1 MTTTGRELLAG
12 TGAAGVFVG
21 LFLAVSMPWWLA
33 LGLAGAVYTGLR
45 FLLPVVPP
53 PEEVVLEGGGTQA
66 ELQALV
72 QGGRQHLTALR
83 ALADRLRLPQPA
95 FSADVMTLYQV
106 AERILGRV
114 ERQPKSMH
122 LASLFP
128 MYLETIVGNL
138 RRYAALMAEEHG
150 KTARR
155 ENLVATEEMVR
166 TAIAAFEQLW
176 QRLAR
181 EDWLALEAEADTLKA
196 LFESDLG

>member
-1 MTTTGRELLAG
+1 
-12 TGAAGVFVG
+12 
-21 LFLAVSMPWWLA
+21 
-33 LGLAGAVYTGLR
+33 
-45 FLLPVVPP
+45 
-53 PEEVVLEGGGTQA
+53 
-66 ELQALV
+66 
-72 QGGRQHLTALR
+72 
-83 ALADRLRLPQPA
+83 
-95 FSADVMTLYQV
+95 MTLCQV

>member
-1 MTTTGRELLAG
+1 MTTTGREMVAG

-21 LFLAVSMPWWLA
+21 LFLAGSMPWWLA
-33 LGLAGAVYTGLR
+33 LVLAGAVYTGLR

-53 PEEVVLEGGGTQA
+53 PEEVGLEGGGTQA

-72 QGGRQHLTALR
+72 QGGRQHLITLR
-83 ALADRLRLPQPA
+83 TLADRLRLQQPA
-95 FSADVMTLYQV
+95 CSADVMTLRQA
-106 AERILGRV
+106 AERILGRI
-114 ERQPKSMH
+114 ERQPQSMY

-138 RRYAALMAEEHG
+138 QRYTTLMAEEHG
-150 KTARR
+150 QTARR
-155 ENLVATEEMVR
+155 KSLMATEEMVR

-176 QRLAR
+176 ERLAR

-196 LFESDLG
+196 LFEIDLG

>member
-1 MTTTGRELLAG
+1 MVAG

-21 LFLAVSMPWWLA
+21 LFLVGSMPWWLA
-33 LGLAGAVYTGLR
+33 LVLAGAVYTGLR
-45 FLLPVVPP
+45 FILPVVPA
-53 PEEVVLEGGGTQA
+53 PEEVILEGGGRQA

-72 QGGRQHLTALR
+72 QGGRQHLTTLR

-95 FSADVMTLYQV
+95 CSADVMTLCQV

-114 ERQPKSMH
+114 ERRPKSMH

-128 MYLETIVGNL
+128 IYLETIVGNVQ
-138 RRYAALMAEEHG
+138 RYTTLMAEEHG
-150 KTARR
+150 KTARHAS
-155 ENLVATEEMVR
+155 LIATEEMVR
-166 TAIAAFEQLW
+166 TAISAFEQLW
-176 QRLAR
+176 ERLAR